1 MNCIILTFIL
11 LIYSFNAAKII
22 DNIEYIDQTEDYPTG
37 CESIS
42 TIMCLHYWKINITPE
57 DFIDNYLEK
66 GLFYYKNGQLFAPH
80 PSEKFVGSPYDDNSY
95 GCYEPV
101 IEKALNSIIKKNNLN
116 FEVKNLTNV
125 SMDIIKS
132 GYIDNNIPV
141 IFWAT
146 INMKPFFNGSIWIVS
161 EGNHKGEKFQW
172 RAREHCLLLIGY
184 DDNNYI
190 FHYPWENKPKYS
202 YDKNLIE
209 KRHAEQYS
217 MAVAL
222 VPKNSNNNE

>member
-22 DNIEYIDQTEDYPTG
+22 DDIEYIDQTEDYPTG

-101 IEKALNSIIKKNNLN
+101 IEKALNSIIKKNNLD

-132 GYIDNNIPV
+132 EYI
-141 IFWAT
+141 
-146 INMKPFFNGSIWIVS
+146 
-161 EGNHKGEKFQW
+161 
-172 RAREHCLLLIGY
+172 
-184 DDNNYI
+184 NYI
-190 FHYPWENKPKYS
+190 QNMTNNLEVFHNQTLIYMVNNFDLKMTTGKSIADSQAPDRPK
-202 YDKNLIE
+202 DFVK
-209 KRHAEQYS
+209 
-217 MAVAL
+217 
-222 VPKNSNNNE
+222 